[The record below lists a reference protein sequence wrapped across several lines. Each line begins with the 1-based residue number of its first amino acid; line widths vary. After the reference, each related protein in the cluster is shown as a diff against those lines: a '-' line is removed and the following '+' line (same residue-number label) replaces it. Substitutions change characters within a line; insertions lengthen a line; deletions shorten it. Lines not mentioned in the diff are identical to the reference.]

1 MLSEPRPHQ
10 PPYSLDREAL
20 EREVVVEVRRTG
32 GPGGQH
38 RNVTESA
45 VRLLHVPSGIRVT
58 ASASRSQHRNREE
71 AFGRL
76 RERLRRLNQVPKRRV
91 PTKASAG
98 ARERRLI
105 HKKRRQMA
113 KRRRARVDEAGREG

>member
-1 MLSEPRPHQ
+1 MPSDLRPPK

-20 EREVVVEVRRTG
+20 EREFVVEVRRTG

-45 VRLLHVPSGIRVT
+45 VRLLHVPSGVRVT

-71 AFGRL
+71 AFDRL
-76 RERLRRLNQVPKRRV
+76 VERLRRLNQVPKRRV
-91 PTKASAG
+91 PTKISAG
-98 ARERRLI
+98 ARERRLV
-105 HKKRRQMA
+105 HKKRRQIA
-113 KRRRARVDEAGREG
+113 KRRRGRVEETGREG